1 MNEII
6 VKPRSKK
13 ESRELQEFLNKMGI
27 KYVISEPDKEDIALL
42 NAMLENDD
50 ILPKPIADL
59 YDKMGW
65 K

>member
-27 KYVISEPDKEDIALL
+27 KYVISESDKEDIALL